1 MVKNAKMILSILDKN
16 GYEAY
21 FVGGKCRDEI
31 HNSLSNT
38 HKVKVKNVNIITN
51 ATMDQIKKIFPQG
64 NDSRKNVGVMNV
76 RFGEFIYEIATYR
89 NNNYGFKDTNTN
101 FVNNVYEDVARRDF
115 TINAIIQDGTQ
126 YEDYTCKKI
135 SGIEDIRDGIIRAIG
150 NPVECFENDPIRIF
164 RAFRIMS
171 ELGYTIEKN
180 TLDGIKKTLNLI
192 SNLSINDINEEL
204 NKIISG
210 INANNTI
217 KLMNKIGIFNI
228 VINDYKYLEHF
239 SKIKNVELL
248 DKYNIKNE
256 DLVCSWTILLK
267 ELPIDI
273 VKDILLILNP
283 MPIIDCEKVIWLI
296 ENMDLIYNDNIKD
309 VLFKRSREGIIKEK
323 KLMCMKDLIKKLINI
338 HLSMNPENKQL
349 CNKLEIYFFGRPY
362 FYEQLKVTDEQLID
376 ILGEKS
382 ESELNDIKD
391 KILYTLIM
399 TEKFPVQTSD
409 YDSIVSECIG
419 GEYNSE
425 RYENTFKQDT

>member
-38 HKVKVKNVNIITN
+38 HKVKIKNVNIITN
-51 ATMDQIKKIFPQG
+51 ATVDQIKKIFPQG
-64 NDSRKNVGVMNV
+64 NDNKKDIGVISI

-89 NNNYGFKDTNTN
+89 NNNYGFKNINTN
-101 FVNNVYEDVARRDF
+101 FVNNVYDDILNRDF
-115 TINAIIQDGTQ
+115 TINAILQNNTQ
-126 YEDYTCKKI
+126 YKDYIYKKI

-171 ELGYTIEKN
+171 ELNYTIEKN
-180 TLDGIKKTLNLI
+180 TLNGIKKTLNLI
-192 SNLSINDINEEL
+192 SNLEIDDINKEL

-210 INANNTI
+210 INVNNTI
-217 KLMNKIGIFNI
+217 KLMKEIGLFDIP
-228 VINDYKYLEHF
+228 INNYKYLEHF
-239 SKIKNVELL
+239 SDIKNVELL

-256 DLVCSWTILLK
+256 DLICSWTILLK
-267 ELPIDI
+267 DLPINV

-283 MPIIDCEKVIWLI
+283 MPMINCEKVIWLI
-296 ENMDLIYNDNIKD
+296 ENINIIYNNNIKD
-309 VLFKRSREGIIKEK
+309 ILFKCSREGIIKEN

-338 HLSMNPENKQL
+338 HLIMNPENKKL
-349 CNKLEIYFFGRPY
+349 CDKLEICFFGRPY

-391 KILYTLIM
+391 KILYKLIM
-399 TEKFPVQTSD
+399 TEKFPVQTND
-409 YDSIVSECIG
+409 YDSIVSKCIG